1 MDRTEGDGIRLR
13 EIIYQAL
20 PSQLAFHQCGT
31 PFKGFSGPVGCGK
44 SQALCQEAIKLAYI
58 NSGRMGL
65 IGAPTYPMLRDVTQQ
80 TLFEILEAN
89 RIPIDFNKAENLLR
103 LKDCQSRI
111 IFRAVDDF
119 ERLRGTNL
127 AWFGLDELTY
137 TPEEA
142 WLRLE
147 ARLRD
152 PKATRL
158 CGFASWTPRGFD
170 WVYRKFI
177 SEPVEGYKAI
187 LARPFENKF
196 LLDKTPEFYQRLQR
210 SYDSEFYRQ
219 EVLGEYLNLHAGLVY
234 HGFNRLDNV
243 KEVKLNAALP
253 LLWSLDFNVNPLC
266 SVVAQ
271 IDGGIVHVLEEII
284 LHNKTTGDACEEFA
298 RAHPHHS
305 PGIVVYGDASANQHN
320 TISRDTNMTI
330 IRERLNIVC
339 NSHVSYEIPPHN
351 PPVSDRVQV
360 TNSLL
365 RNAAGDIRMFIHPR
379 CKELIRDFEQVCYKR
394 DSDEIDKN
402 RDPKRTHASDA
413 LGYLLHPEFQV
424 RPVIGEKGSPLLW
437 H

>member
-1 MDRTEGDGIRLR
+1 MDGAGRDKIFRQ
-13 EIIYQAL
+13 IAYSPL
-20 PSQLAFHQCGT
+20 PSQKLFHKSLARM
-31 PFKGFSGPVGCGK
+31 KGFSGPIGSGK
-44 SQALCQEAIKLAYI
+44 SQALCHEAIRLTYL
-58 NSGRMGL
+58 NPGRTGL
-65 IGAPTYPMLRDVTQQ
+65 VGAPTYPMLRDTTQQ
-80 TLFEILEAN
+80 ALFEILNSN
-89 RIPIDFNKAENLLR
+89 RIPYEYGKSENILQM
-103 LKDCQSRI
+103 KDSGSRI
-111 IFRAVDDF
+111 LFRPLDEF

-137 TPEEA
+137 TPEAA

-147 ARLRD
+147 GRLRD

-177 SEPVEGYKAI
+177 SEPVEGYQAI

-271 IDGGIVHVLEEII
+271 IDGGIVYVLAEI
-284 LHNKTTGDACEEFA
+284 
-298 RAHPHHS
+298 
-305 PGIVVYGDASANQHN
+305 
-320 TISRDTNMTI
+320 
-330 IRERLNIVC
+330 
-339 NSHVSYEIPPHN
+339 
-351 PPVSDRVQV
+351 
-360 TNSLL
+360 
-365 RNAAGDIRMFIHPR
+365 
-379 CKELIRDFEQVCYKR
+379 
-394 DSDEIDKN
+394 
-402 RDPKRTHASDA
+402 
-413 LGYLLHPEFQV
+413 
-424 RPVIGEKGSPLLW
+424 
-437 H
+437 